1 MNQILKQQVR
11 IESQV
16 MMDVVYHT
24 LLLGNQ
30 FQGEQH
36 PQFVDKSHIV
46 WRFSNM

>member
-30 FQGEQH
+30 FQGDVNGLLMNDNKIIFQ
-36 PQFVDKSHIV
+36 K
-46 WRFSNM
+46 